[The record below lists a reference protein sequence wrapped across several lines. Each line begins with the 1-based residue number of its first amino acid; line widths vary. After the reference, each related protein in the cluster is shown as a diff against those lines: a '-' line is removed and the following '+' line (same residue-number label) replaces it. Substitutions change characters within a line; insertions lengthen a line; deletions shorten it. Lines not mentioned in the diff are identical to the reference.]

1 MSAILFMLS
10 GHVVI
15 GQGFTDQ
22 QLRGLEDE
30 ELLSLFNEVGA
41 DSIRQ
46 ERIARVYLDRARKQ
60 KDTIKMARGYDRLAR
75 IFHPEKNIRFADSV
89 IALTK
94 DMDHITYPALGY
106 AIKGYEYDILDDLKN
121 STTNFITAHELAEL
135 RNNVNLQAYV
145 SQMLIFAK
153 SIWGDKREALEM
165 QKVRHELIKSEL
177 YVSELKNSTRN
188 GAHSNIDDYHMSSEL
203 SSIQNFVFCYLNLKV
218 WDSAEIFINEG
229 SKKTQ
234 MLRKYNKSYFESW
247 FLEGSAELN
256 YYQENY
262 NQTIKIIDKLLLRND
277 THEDPDKLMNLYYFK
292 GLSLIGLNEYDKGI
306 ENLEKSDSIFENNK
320 VLLQPYDR
328 LLFEKL
334 LNHNKIKGN
343 VEKQLI
349 YLNKLLYVDSIFKE
363 NYLFFEPN
371 LIRNFET
378 PRLLAEK
385 EILISNLT
393 KKNHKTN
400 LFGWTAIVLFMLS
413 LSGLFYYFRR
423 QQMFKK
429 RFELLMQ
436 QGSKSVMVLDEVEKK
451 NEISSEVIKEIL
463 DQLDAFEQSDQ
474 FISQDINLHD
484 LAKMFG
490 TNSRYLSRII
500 NLEKEKNFS
509 QYINELRL
517 DYALKELSENPVFR
531 KYTIKAIANE
541 CGFNRAEVFSKAF
554 YKKFGIYP
562 SFYLK
567 KLEARKQKS

>member
-1 MSAILFMLS
+1 MLS

-46 ERIARVYLDRARKQ
+46 ERIARVYLDRGRKQ

-106 AIKGYEYDILDDLKN
+106 MIKGCEFNILNDLE
-121 STTNFITAHELAEL
+121 STSENFILLYETAKK
-135 RNNVNLQAYV
+135 NNNLTHQVFALDN
-145 SQMLIFAK
+145 LIYFK
-153 SIWGDKREALEM
+153 SIWGNKKDALDM
-165 QKVRHELIKSEL
+165 QKQRHDIILNQDFLESI
-177 YVSELKNSTRN
+177 V
-188 GAHSNIDDYHMSSEL
+188 L
-203 SSIQNFVFCYLNLKV
+203 SSREGIDYDDLYIGYQLVSLQNFAFCYLNLQELDLAKLNIDKGV
-218 WDSAEIFINEG
+218 ELL
-229 SKKTQ
+229 KT
-234 MLRKYNKSYFESW
+234 YNGEFNNPRSFFSNW
-247 FLEGSAELN
+247 FLEASMEIDYYKGDYESSIKKSDSLFKELKGEEKVSTLVN
-256 YYQENY
+256 INF
-262 NQTIKIIDKLLLRND
+262 
-277 THEDPDKLMNLYYFK
+277 FK
-292 GLSLIGLNEYDKGI
+292 GLSYKKLNNYSMSMQYLKIADSLVEKNNYTI
-306 ENLEKSDSIFENNK
+306 HPYQHVLYENLLDYYKQNN
-320 VLLQPYDR
+320 
-328 LLFEKL
+328 
-334 LNHNKIKGN
+334 NIG
-343 VEKQLI
+343 KQLK
-349 YLNKLLYVDSIFKE
+349 YLNKLIQVDSIFIR
-363 NYLFFEPN
+363 NYQYFDPN
-371 LIRNFET
+371 LIKNFET
-378 PRLLAEK
+378 PGLLAEK

-393 KKNHKTN
+393 KKNHNTN
-400 LFGWTAIVLFMLS
+400 LFGWTSVVLFILS
-413 LSGLFYYFRR
+413 LSGLFYYFKR
-423 QQMFKK
+423 QQLFKK
-429 RFELLMQ
+429 RFELLME
-436 QGSKSVMVLDEVEKK
+436 QGSKPVMVLDNVEKK

-463 DQLDAFEQSDQ
+463 DQLDVFEQSDEY
-474 FISQDINLHD
+474 ISQDINLHE
-484 LAKMFG
+484 LAKLFG